1 LKKASNFLT
10 LFIKIDNI
18 NVQPWLLVLLPLIG
32 GLLGYFI
39 NNFLVKKRENELL
52 INKEKRLHYQL
63 FIDLFIDILSQSKLE
78 KQLDQNELMKQF
90 YEFQKKHLLYSSP
103 NVINSF
109 STFWVSIQNEEN
121 KAKPLN
127 LLTGM
132 TKFILTMRADLGL
145 NNKNLGKKGEKLLK
159 GMLTDYDKHFK

>member
-1 LKKASNFLT
+1 MSS
-10 LFIKIDNI
+10 INI
-18 NVQPWLLVLLPLIG
+18 QPWILVLLPLIG
-32 GLLGYFI
+32 GFLGYFI
-39 NNFLVKKRENELL
+39 NNILVKKRENELL

-63 FIDLFIDILSQSKLE
+63 FIDLFIDILYQSKLH
-78 KQLDQNELMKQF
+78 KPLGQSELMKKF

-109 STFWVSIQNEEN
+109 SAFWFSIQNEEN

-145 NNKNLGKKGEKLLK
+145 SNKNLGKNGEKLLK
-159 GMLTDYDKHFK
+159 GMLTDYEKHF